1 MISYLENYP
10 RQGEKI
16 ILTGLKSPVTRNRN
30 MTIRVLNK
38 WKRAN
43 WSPQIEKE
51 LMHLKNIEPNKE
63 TRKDIEK
70 LLNGQ
75 NI

>member
-1 MISYLENYP
+1 MY
-10 RQGEKI
+10 
-16 ILTGLKSPVTRNRN
+16 
-30 MTIRVLNK
+30 
-38 WKRAN
+38 
-43 WSPQIEKE
+43 EKE